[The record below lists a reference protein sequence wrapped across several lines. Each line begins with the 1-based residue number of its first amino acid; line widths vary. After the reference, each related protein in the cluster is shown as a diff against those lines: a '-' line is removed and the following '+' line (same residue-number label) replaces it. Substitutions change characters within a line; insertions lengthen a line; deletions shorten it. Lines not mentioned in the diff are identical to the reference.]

1 MIITFQDTFAIT
13 EFKGINKKWKLK
25 KMELGDLFMITEING
40 TKQRKI
46 ELKNVIMM
54 TKIHGTRN

>member
-1 MIITFQDTFAIT
+1 
-13 EFKGINKKWKLK
+13 
-25 KMELGDLFMITEING
+25 MELGDLFMITKING
-40 TKQRKI
+40 TKLRKI

>member
-1 MIITFQDTFAIT
+1 
-13 EFKGINKKWKLK
+13 
-25 KMELGDLFMITEING
+25 MELGDLFMITEING